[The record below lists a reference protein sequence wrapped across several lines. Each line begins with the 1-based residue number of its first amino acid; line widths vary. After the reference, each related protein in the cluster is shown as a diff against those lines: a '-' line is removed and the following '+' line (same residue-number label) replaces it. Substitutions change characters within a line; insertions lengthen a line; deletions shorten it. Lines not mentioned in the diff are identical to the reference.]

1 MSSFSDA
8 ARTWLGT
15 VPRPLR
21 FGATAVLILALL
33 VAAARVATGD
43 GSDDSSPHAA
53 TPAAKTV
60 GAGAAAGPGEGATLL
75 RRDGS
80 AVLGVQQSTDG
91 AAAAAISYVQQRN
104 ILLTGGTTARE
115 SAEIGSKIAIGGRDV
130 GKSPASIPD
139 RVAETSDASAEALL
153 ETRAGQMTWWTVPL
167 GYRVGSYKDD
177 RATVRVFA
185 STLSAQSDVAAG
197 PGTIGFALQD
207 VQLRW
212 QKGAWRI
219 FDVVDAPDQPTP
231 VVTLVADTRSELADR
246 PIKDRLIAP
255 QENSSAPLHR
265 WLRGAT
271 PFLTGPQGMGPVNGS
286 RRLDDDQA
294 LVARDA
300 ALGLSNTAR
309 KQGTLDGR
317 ARNGWRTVAMVA
329 MREIPCPQGAGDS
342 RCFAELFLGTGT
354 NDNQIAT
361 TELSVGGVIVGDV
374 HGQRRVLR
382 LDITREQQQEALGG
396 AFRIVKTEDDPKR
409 TDLAAWKRSVYP
421 LKPALPAVPR

>member
-8 ARTWLGT
+8 ARTWLGA
-15 VPRPLR
+15 VPRPVR
-21 FGATAVLILALL
+21 FGSAAVLVLVVL
-33 VAAARVATGD
+33 VAAVRLATGGGD
-43 GSDDSSPHAA
+43 EPERR
-53 TPAAKTV
+53 
-60 GAGAAAGPGEGATLL
+60 AAAPTTTAAGGPTAAPGEGATLL

-80 AVLGVQQSTDG
+80 AVLGVQKSTDG
-91 AAAAAISYVQQRN
+91 AAAAAISYVGQRN
-104 ILLTGGTTARE
+104 VLLTGGTTAQE
-115 SAEIGSKIAIGGRDV
+115 SAEIGSKIAIGGRDI

-139 RVAETSDASAEALL
+139 RVAKTSDESAEALL
-153 ETRAGQMTWWTVPL
+153 KTRAGQMTWWTVPL
-167 GYRVGSYKDD
+167 GYRVRSYKDD

-185 STLSAQSDVAAG
+185 STMSAQSDVAAG
-197 PGTIGFALQD
+197 PGTLGFALQD

-212 QKGAWRI
+212 QDGAWRI
-219 FDVVDAPDQPTP
+219 HDVVDAPDQPTP
-231 VVTLVADTRSELADR
+231 VVALVADTRSELAGR
-246 PIKDRLIAP
+246 PIRERLIAS

-271 PFLTGPQGMGPVNGS
+271 PFLTGPQGMGPVNGGRS
-286 RRLDDDQA
+286 LDSDQA

-309 KQGTLDGR
+309 KQGTIDGR

-329 MREIPCPQGAGDS
+329 MREISCPEGAGDS

-354 NDNQIAT
+354 NDDQIAT

-374 HGQRRVLR
+374 RGQRRVLR

-396 AFRIVKTEDDPKR
+396 AFRIVKTEDDKDR
-409 TDLAAWKRSVYP
+409 TDLAAWKRSIYP

>member
-1 MSSFSDA
+1 MSSFSEA
-8 ARTWLGT
+8 LRSWLGV
-15 VPRPLR
+15 VPKPVRL
-21 FGATAVLILALL
+21 
-33 VAAARVATGD
+33 
-43 GSDDSSPHAA
+43 
-53 TPAAKTV
+53 
-60 GAGAAAGPGEGATLL
+60 AGAAVLVLIVIVAAVRMATGSGDDTQDAAAAPAATTAADARPTDAGEGATLL
-75 RRDGS
+75 GRDGS
-80 AVLGVQQSTDG
+80 AVLGVQKSTDG

-104 ILLTGGTTARE
+104 ILLTGGTTSQE
-115 SAEIGSKIAIGGRDV
+115 SAEIGSKIAIGGRDI

-139 RVAETSDASAEALL
+139 RVAETSNESAEALL
-153 ETRAGQMTWWTVPL
+153 KTRAGQMTWWTVPL
-167 GYRVGSYKDD
+167 GYRVRSYKSDL
-177 RATVRVFA
+177 ATVRVFA
-185 STLSAQSDVAAG
+185 SMMSAQSDVAAG
-197 PGTIGFALQD
+197 PGTLGFALQD

-212 QKGAWRI
+212 QDNAWRI
-219 FDVVDAPDQPTP
+219 QDVVDAPDQPTP
-231 VVTLVADTRSELADR
+231 VVALVADSRAELADR
-246 PIKDRLIAP
+246 PIKERLIAP

-271 PFLTGPQGMGPVNGS
+271 PFLTGPQGMGPVNGGQ
-286 RRLDDDQA
+286 RLDDDQA

-329 MREIPCPQGAGDS
+329 MREIQCPEGAGEA

-354 NDNQIAT
+354 NDDQIAT

-374 HGQRRVLR
+374 RGQRRVLR

-396 AFRIVKTEDDPKR
+396 AFRIVKTEDDKDR